1 LPASSIRS
9 AATVDRGER
18 DYAGRQQQHHPARK
32 KEPGGID
39 QVRINDINV
48 HNSTFLQT
56 AGSADPSAIQ
66 VCFAGELFVFVHNF
80 ADGIKP
86 AERCQVHI
94 GERSLNL

>member
-18 DYAGRQQQHHPARK
+18 DYAGRQQQYHPARK

-39 QVRINDINV
+39 QVGINDLNV
-48 HNSTFLQT
+48 HHSTFLQT

-66 VCFAGELFVFVHNF
+66 VCFASQLFVFVNDF

-86 AERCQVHI
+86 AKRRQVYI
-94 GERSLNL
+94 GERLLNL